1 MELSKM
7 TQKKNFYS
15 NIYSSMQFP
24 SFPFVQVWK
33 TLRNYLSE
41 IMTCFTPSGGIFLR
55 VSYFVFALLHIY
67 TMEMSPV
74 FSLPFVN
81 GDSYSS
87 ILCLLRDSHDD
98 FNSNLCIVQTREFS
112 HVKFLW
118 STMDWKFT
126 TTSLNFSPA

>member
-1 MELSKM
+1 
-7 TQKKNFYS
+7 
-15 NIYSSMQFP
+15 
-24 SFPFVQVWK
+24 
-33 TLRNYLSE
+33 
-41 IMTCFTPSGGIFLR
+41 MTCFTPSAGIFLR

-98 FNSNLCIVQTREFS
+98 LNSNLCIVQTREFS
-112 HVKFLW
+112 HVKFL
-118 STMDWKFT
+118 
-126 TTSLNFSPA
+126 